1 MAQTSEKSPDLFLYF
16 FFHEIEYYILIQ
28 KLLASE

>member
-1 MAQTSEKSPDLFLYF
+1 MAQTSEKSPDLFLY